1 MLPKWVTATAW
12 QDVRDFFTNW
22 CRFDTHKKVE
32 HCPKSERLSQRTS
45 VRGRP
50 IVKLRVAFI
59 QKWRRKSQPH
69 LFCAFKTVLY
79 NDQHIKAYICHF
91 KRGQNRSQYKKKW
104 GGTFFDIQWEY
115 RYSHFCQREQ
125 IIHAFM
131 FFIYGLFHPCVYL
144 RIVVLVAS

>member
-91 KRGQNRSQYKKKW
+91 KRGQNRSQYKKN
-104 GGTFFDIQWEY
+104 GGALSLIYSGNIDIHI
-115 RYSHFCQREQ
+115 SVRESKS
-125 IIHAFM
+125 FM
-131 FFIYGLFHPCVYL
+131 RSCFSYMDYFIPVFT
-144 RIVVLVAS
+144 